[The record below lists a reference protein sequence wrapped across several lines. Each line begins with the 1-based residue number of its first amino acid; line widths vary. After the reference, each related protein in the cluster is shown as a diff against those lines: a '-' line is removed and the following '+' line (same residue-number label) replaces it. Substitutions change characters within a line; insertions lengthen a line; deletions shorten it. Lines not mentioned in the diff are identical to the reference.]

1 MDTTG
6 FTERLLSLWAVEP
19 DGRDDPVAAFGRL
32 YTDPVV
38 VNGTSMRL
46 TELVDRA
53 RSLHVSFSE
62 FSLEVL
68 DVVAEPGKLA
78 VAFRLTARHTGP
90 WPTPLG
96 EFAPTGRVVS
106 ATVIDI
112 LSLTDGRISE
122 IVMVADELG
131 RMLQA
136 GVIG

>member
-1 MDTTG
+1 
-6 FTERLLSLWAVEP
+6 
-19 DGRDDPVAAFGRL
+19 
-32 YTDPVV
+32 
-38 VNGTSMRL
+38 MRL
-46 TELVDRA
+46 PELVDRA
-53 RSLHVSFSE
+53 RSLHASFSE
-62 FSLEVL
+62 FSREVL

-78 VAFRLTARHTGP
+78 VAFRLTARHTGA

-96 EFAPTGRVVS
+96 EFAPTGRVVT

-112 LSLTDGRISE
+112 LTLTDDRISE